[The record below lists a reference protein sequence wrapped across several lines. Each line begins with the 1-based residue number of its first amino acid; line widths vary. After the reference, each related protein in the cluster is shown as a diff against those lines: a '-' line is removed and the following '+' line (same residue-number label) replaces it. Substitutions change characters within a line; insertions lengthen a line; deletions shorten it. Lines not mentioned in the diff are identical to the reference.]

1 MKKIFII
8 IGMIFMFIL
17 GSCAVTTDSAES
29 VEQTWPLKI
38 WEQNKN
44 SNLKTWNLKDEKTGV
59 EYIVVSSSH
68 YHGGT
73 CIVPRYNTDG
83 TLYTGE

>member
-17 GSCAVTTDSAES
+17 GSCAVTTVSA
-29 VEQTWPLKI
+29 EQTWPLKI
-38 WEQNKN
+38 WAQNKN
-44 SNLKTWNLKDEKTGV
+44 GNLRTWNLKDEETKV
-59 EYIVVSSSH
+59 EYIVVRTYSEK
-68 YHGGT
+68 GGI
-73 CIVPRYNTDG
+73 CIIPRYNADG